1 MPNINIFNTTNENL
15 TLNVNTGAPFTIPGA
30 GQNGQPNFNSAPF
43 NLSNP
48 SPGGFGIGSNHLMV
62 TSGGSSQVI
71 TINIPYNMQIRSL
84 QLYIFTGNSGTTW
97 VLLESGRL
105 VAMNTPQFGSSGAT
119 QEETDSE

>member
-1 MPNINIFNTTNENL
+1 MPNINIFNTTNDNL

-43 NLSNP
+43 NQSYP
-48 SPGGFGIGSNHLMV
+48 SPGVFGIGQNQLTV

-71 TINIPYNMQIRSL
+71 TINIPHMQINSL
-84 QLYIFTGNSGTTW
+84 QLYIFTGNSGTAW